1 MLNIVYRFCDLET
14 DGNIRDIRPR
24 WYSKLNCLKSFL
36 QSVEQSRE
44 HIDNLVFV
52 YDGDGG
58 PQFDLIP
65 KEFEIVKIPDR
76 SNIGSLRKQLDVATQ
91 LGGNIYYVED
101 DYLHLPD
108 SIRKIDLAL
117 PRLKLI
123 NGYDHLDRY
132 TRTDDIDYEKK
143 IVFDY
148 PSNTHWRTAEATCCT
163 YAVESELFKRLDPII
178 RHFGLLDRDLFRY
191 LHGQGVPLYTA
202 IPGLTTQVDINLSPG
217 IDWEGFNKQMDSLYV

>member
-24 WYSKLNCLKSFL
+24 WYSKLNCMKSFL
-36 QSVEQSRE
+36 KSVEHSRD

-58 PQFDLIP
+58 PQYDLIP

-76 SNIGSLRKQLDVATQ
+76 SNIGSLRKQLDIATQ
-91 LGGNIYYVED
+91 LGGNIYFVED

-108 SIRKIDLAL
+108 SIKKIDLAL
-117 PRLKLI
+117 PNLKLV

-143 IVFDY
+143 IVFNVN
-148 PSNTHWRTAEATCCT
+148 SNTHWRTAEATCCT
-163 YAVESELFKRLDPII
+163 YAVEEQLYKQIEPLIRHYELSDRELF
-178 RHFGLLDRDLFRY
+178 RH
-191 LHGQGVPLYTA
+191 LHRVGVPLWTA
-202 IPGLTTQVDINLSPG
+202 IPGLTTQVDPFLSPG
-217 IDWEGFNKQMDSLYV
+217 IDWEQFNNILKD